1 MKNLTELTKLA
12 KNSIERNW
20 NKLSGRQQRI
30 YTKLAFCSYL
40 LLTLTAFSKLYGEIS
55 TFYSDQKQN
64 KQVQAG
70 EGLQPIHIRKD
81 LTTPLKTK
89 NAMEQNNISEQT
101 HQEYKQ
107 ENTLEEQIE
116 QTPREKLEKLK
127 RPLIYTFMAVAFLSV
142 MYLIFKPSVKQDEA
156 INLGINEQVP
166 EVSGSSIPEDK
177 QKAYEQELQRERES
191 QKENDLVTLS
201 DFWDFS
207 NEQSSDQ
214 EPNFQLDNTNPN
226 QNIQQ
231 RPAVN
236 TYREARSTLDN
247 FYNEQND
254 ESRQLRIQVE
264 ELQKELEQR
273 DIPKPSTVDD
283 QVALMEKSY
292 QLAAKYLPNNSQSQS
307 KATETI
313 QSTKITESETSA
325 QSKALQVRPSSE
337 NPVSWLIEPS
347 KLLSAESPARIQSVF
362 YNDFQPT
369 DQTRA
374 KNTIRAQVEQ
384 TVTIIGETS
393 IRLRLLEKAEVAGH
407 ILAKDMTLTGQAKFQ
422 SGRLQLNVNSIQLF
436 GNILPISLIAYDLD
450 GQQGLHVPSSAEM
463 NALSEIAANMSQT
476 SGTSFTLSQSAGQ
489 QLTADLSRGAMQGI
503 SGYFSKKLRTTKV
516 TVKAGQFV
524 LLVSSN

>member
-1 MKNLTELTKLA
+1 MNNLTELTKLA
-12 KNSIERNW
+12 KNGIECNW
-20 NKLSGRQQRI
+20 NKLCRRQQRI

-40 LLTLTAFSKLYGEIS
+40 LLTIIAFSKLNGEIS
-55 TFYSDQKQN
+55 AFYSNQKQN
-64 KQVQAG
+64 TQVQAG
-70 EGLQPIHIRKD
+70 EGLQPTHIRKN
-81 LTTPLKTK
+81 LTTPLETK
-89 NAMEQNNISEQT
+89 NAMEQNNMPEQT
-101 HQEYKQ
+101 HQENNQ
-107 ENTLEEQIE
+107 ENTLEQQIE
-116 QTPREKLEKLK
+116 QSPREKLEKLK
-127 RPLIYTFMAVAFLSV
+127 RPLIYTFMAVAFLCA

-166 EVSGSSIPEDK
+166 EVSGSGIPEDK
-177 QKAYEQELQRERES
+177 QKAYEQELQRERED

-231 RPAVN
+231 RPNFN
-236 TYREARSTLDN
+236 TYREARSTIDN

-264 ELQKELEQR
+264 ELQKELEER

-292 QLAAKYLPNNSQSQS
+292 QLAAKYLPNNSESQL
-307 KATETI
+307 KTGETM
-313 QSTKITESETSA
+313 QNTQSETTA
-325 QSKALQVRPSSE
+325 QSAALQVRPSSE
-337 NPVSWLIEPS
+337 NPVSRLTDPS
-347 KLLSAESPARIQSVF
+347 KLLSPSSPAKTQKVF
-362 YNDFQPT
+362 YSDLQPT

-374 KNTIRAQVEQ
+374 KNSIRAQVEQ
-384 TVTIIGETS
+384 TVTIIGEVS
-393 IRLRLLEKAEVAGH
+393 IRLRLLEKAELTGH
-407 ILAKDMTLTGQAKFQ
+407 TLPEGTTLTAQAKFQ
-422 SGRLQLNVNSIQLF
+422 SGRLQLNINSIQLS
-436 GNILPISLIAYDLD
+436 GNIFPISLTAYDLD

-476 SGTSFTLSQSAGQ
+476 SGTSLTLSQSAGQ

-516 TVKAGQFV
+516 IIKAGQLV
-524 LLVSSN
+524 LLSSNN